1 MKDLY
6 QNITI
11 TIILYQENI
20 ITISNCLKNLI
31 NFKIIIIDNAGN
43 FKLKNEIEKKF
54 KIYKY
59 VINKKN
65 PRFKQRQ
72 G

>member
-1 MKDLY
+1 MKNLY

-31 NFKIIIIDNAGN
+31 NFKIVIIDNAGN
-43 FKLKNEIEKKF
+43 VKLKKEIEKNLKF
-54 KIYKY
+54 INILLIKKILGFQKL
-59 VINKKN
+59 
-65 PRFKQRQ
+65 
-72 G
+72 